1 MAFLIT
7 KSLKNQLEGLVR
19 HFCSATC
26 FSYMANIHVMSNHS
40 ISKMNMAAFE
50 KKETVVLENLHGNR
64 SVCSFQELLLTFFYE
79 ETILLF

>member
-1 MAFLIT
+1 
-7 KSLKNQLEGLVR
+7 
-19 HFCSATC
+19 
-26 FSYMANIHVMSNHS
+26 
-40 ISKMNMAAFE
+40 MAAFE